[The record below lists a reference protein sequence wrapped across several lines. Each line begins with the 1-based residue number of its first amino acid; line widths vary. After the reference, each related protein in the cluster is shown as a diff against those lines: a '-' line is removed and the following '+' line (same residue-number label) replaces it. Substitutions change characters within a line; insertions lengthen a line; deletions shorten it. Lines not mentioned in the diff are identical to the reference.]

1 VLRRAM
7 CNERRTEIL
16 CTRLLCHHDR
26 VPFVITHPPYVIPLK
41 VSSVSRQF
49 TSRCS
54 PFAGEFPPVSQ
65 ATSSTRPFERA
76 FFRHALIVQIYNT
89 RRQISRYVDQSQPRS
104 FTTPCHSSQLISL
117 RFTLMSDLD
126 PFILVGRG
134 IQARLLSLSEISIV
148 VANVKF

>member
-1 VLRRAM
+1 VLRRAI

-65 ATSSTRPFERA
+65 ATSSSRPFERRVLA
-76 FFRHALIVQIYNT
+76 TRSYCTNT
-89 RRQISRYVDQSQPRS
+89 RRQIPRYVDQSQPS
-104 FTTPCHSSQLISL
+104 FTIPCHSSQLISL
-117 RFTLMSDLD
+117 RFTVMSDLD
-126 PFILVGRG
+126 PFILVRRG
-134 IQARLLSLSEISIV
+134 VQARLLSLP
-148 VANVKF
+148 